1 MLAHMVEYTSLVM
14 ERLICIAGIVFLI
27 ALAWT
32 LSEKRSRISW
42 LTVCGALA
50 LQALIAA
57 LVFLAP
63 QSQAFF
69 LWLNNA
75 AVKFLDLSREG
86 TLFLFG
92 ALALSPGET
101 TPTGLSS
108 LGFFMAFQIFP
119 AVIFFSA
126 LMSLLYFLRIVQPLV
141 LLFARVFKRF
151 MRLSGAEALASSSNI
166 FVGIEAV
173 FTIRPYLPRF
183 TRSELFILL
192 VTSMA
197 TTASTTL
204 AIYISFLKS
213 QIPTIAG
220 HLISASVLAI
230 PAAILFAKI
239 LVPETGQPE
248 TMGKI
253 PRGQEARHSNF
264 MAAVSEGAWEGL
276 KLAAGIATL
285 LIAVLGLV
293 AILNFFLA
301 KMGLWIGFTAD
312 LSLQKILGWA
322 MIPFAWCL
330 GITGAEAE
338 PAARLLGERFILTE
352 VISYKDMADMAAAG
366 VLHNPRTLLV
376 LSYALCG
383 FAHLASLAIFVGGM
397 SALIPSRRDEI
408 AGLAFKALLAAFLA
422 TILTGCMAGMF
433 YTAGNNGI
441 MGNTF

>member
-1 MLAHMVEYTSLVM
+1 M
-14 ERLICIAGIVFLI
+14 GIVFLI
-27 ALAWT
+27 ALAWA

-42 LTVCGALA
+42 TTVCGALA
-50 LQALIAA
+50 LQSLVAA
-57 LVFLAP
+57 FVFLAP

-75 AVKFLDLSREG
+75 AVRFLDLSREG

-108 LGFFMAFQIFP
+108 LGFFMAFQILP

-204 AIYISFLKS
+204 AIYITFLKA
-213 QIPTIAG
+213 QIPAIAG

-264 MAAVSEGAWEGL
+264 MAAVSDGAWEGL
-276 KLAAGIATL
+276 KLAAGIAAL

-293 AILNFFLA
+293 AIVNFFLG
-301 KMGLWIGFTAD
+301 KAD

-322 MIPFAWCL
+322 MLPFAWCL
-330 GITGAEAE
+330 GITGTELE

-366 VLHNPRTLLV
+366 ILHNPRTLLV

-408 AGLAFKALLAAFLA
+408 AGLGFKALIAAFFA
-422 TILTGCMAGMF
+422 TILTGCMAGIF
-433 YTAGNNGI
+433 YSSQNSVLLQ
-441 MGNTF
+441 